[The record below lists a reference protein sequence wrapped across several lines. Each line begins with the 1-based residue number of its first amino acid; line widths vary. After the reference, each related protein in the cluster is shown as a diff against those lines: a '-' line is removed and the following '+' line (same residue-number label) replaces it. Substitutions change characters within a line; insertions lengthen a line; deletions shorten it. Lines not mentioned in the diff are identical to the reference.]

1 MPCGRKTLQ
10 SYGEKQTFPNFV
22 CSLTFVNLVAAL
34 CGSLVCHLR
43 GFLPESECKV
53 TAFFPK
59 NQIFWQE
66 FYVIKHIFCRR
77 VLAYLAYLA
86 DLQDGAQRRGR
97 RTFLRGFHTTVLRTR
112 RLAPKRH
119 QTTIRHMGP
128 GLPTSPLGRLG
139 RYFAD
144 AKPLFTPVFAPAG
157 RTRHWCVPAGFQ
169 WIRSKSRERSMGS
182 GTRGAEAP
190 SSDEGPA
197 DCAGDGDEACTRS
210 AVIYGR
216 ESGERPSVRPFRVV

>member
-128 GLPTSPLGRLG
+128 GCRLRLSDDSDGTLLTQSLYLHGR
-139 RYFAD
+139 R
-144 AKPLFTPVFAPAG
+144 G
-157 RTRHWCVPAGFQ
+157 RT
-169 WIRSKSRERSMGS
+169 
-182 GTRGAEAP
+182 TGA
-190 SSDEGPA
+190 SLLVFNGL
-197 DCAGDGDEACTRS
+197 
-210 AVIYGR
+210 
-216 ESGERPSVRPFRVV
+216 

>member
-1 MPCGRKTLQ
+1 M
-10 SYGEKQTFPNFV
+10 
-22 CSLTFVNLVAAL
+22 AAL

-182 GTRGAEAP
+182 GGAELRRRACRLRRGRRRGLYEVRGYLREGIGGAAI
-190 SSDEGPA
+190 SSSISGGIMNMSSLDL
-197 DCAGDGDEACTRS
+197 
-210 AVIYGR
+210 GR
-216 ESGERPSVRPFRVV
+216 TASYHLNLGR

>member
-22 CSLTFVNLVAAL
+22 RSLTFVNLAAAL
-34 CGSLVCHLR
+34 CGSLVRHLR

-97 RTFLRGFHTTVLRTR
+97 RTSLRGFHTTALRTR

-128 GLPTSPLGRLG
+128 ELPTSPLGRLG

-144 AKPLFTPVFAPAG
+144 AKPLFTRAA
-157 RTRHWCVPAGFQ
+157 RTHYWRVPTGFQ
-169 WIRSKSRERSMGS
+169 WIVNL
-182 GTRGAEAP
+182 RGAIKLQKKQP
-190 SSDEGPA
+190 
-197 DCAGDGDEACTRS
+197 
-210 AVIYGR
+210 
-216 ESGERPSVRPFRVV
+216 PFWGGCFY